1 MAAAAPRSVVPPPP
15 RDAPRRRRL
24 CAASLGTSAP
34 EGRAAADKGTAP
46 RLICSSGAPRM
57 DAMLNLAAEAGDDYY
72 QVLGCDE
79 LSTTEQ
85 ILAEF
90 KAKALSCHPDKHPQN
105 PKAVEQ
111 FQKLQQAKETLTNEE
126 RRARYDHWYRSRI
139 AIPFH
144 QWEAMSDAVKM
155 TMHWAVRSKKEPML
169 EAPTADSESSTK
181 EGDKRNDGSSANME
195 QVDSDGAGIEET
207 RAGYDGHHS
216 GENPASPRIFEVND
230 CHYRFRWLADSP
242 SELLRKFRNYEI

>member
-1 MAAAAPRSVVPPPP
+1 
-15 RDAPRRRRL
+15 
-24 CAASLGTSAP
+24 
-34 EGRAAADKGTAP
+34 
-46 RLICSSGAPRM
+46 M
-57 DAMLNLAAEAGDDYY
+57 DAVLNFAAEGGDDYY
-72 QVLGCDE
+72 QLLGCDE

-85 ILAEF
+85 IVAEF
-90 KAKALSCHPDKHPQN
+90 KVKALTCHPDKHPQN

-144 QWEAMSDAVKM
+144 QWEALSDAVKM

-169 EAPTADSESSTK
+169 EAPAADPDDFTKKQEERESAK
-181 EGDKRNDGSSANME
+181 EGNDGSIAHMH
-195 QVDSDGAGIEET
+195 QADRDGVGIKET
-207 RAGYDGHHS
+207 RATNDGRHS
-216 GENPASPRIFEVND
+216 AENPISPGSINLDD
-230 CHYRFRWLADSP
+230 CHYHFRWSADSP

>member
-1 MAAAAPRSVVPPPP
+1 
-15 RDAPRRRRL
+15 
-24 CAASLGTSAP
+24 
-34 EGRAAADKGTAP
+34 
-46 RLICSSGAPRM
+46 M
-57 DAMLNLAAEAGDDYY
+57 DAVLNFAAEGGDDYY
-72 QVLGCDE
+72 QLLGCDE

-85 ILAEF
+85 IVAEF
-90 KAKALSCHPDKHPQN
+90 KVKALTCHPDKHPQN

-144 QWEAMSDAVKM
+144 QWEALSDAVKM

-169 EAPTADSESSTK
+169 EAPAADPDDFTKKQEERESAK
-181 EGDKRNDGSSANME
+181 EGNDGQHSA
-195 QVDSDGAGIEET
+195 
-207 RAGYDGHHS
+207 
-216 GENPASPRIFEVND
+216 ENPIFPRSINLDD
-230 CHYRFRWLADSP
+230 CHYHFRWSADSP